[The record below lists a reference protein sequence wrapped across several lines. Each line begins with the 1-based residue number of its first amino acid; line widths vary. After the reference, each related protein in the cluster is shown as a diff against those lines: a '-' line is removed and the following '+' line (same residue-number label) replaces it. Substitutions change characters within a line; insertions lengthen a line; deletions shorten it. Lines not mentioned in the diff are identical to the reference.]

1 MPCSTNSYKTMETR
15 SNKIIVLECYRKII
29 RDHDLSLVDEYIR
42 EDYIQHS
49 PTVKDGK
56 AGILEMLHFLKSLPQ
71 PKEHGVSPI
80 IRTIAEGD
88 LVAVHLDVQFM
99 GKRVAVVDLFRLQE
113 GKIAEH
119 WDASEMQPEKQDS
132 LITMTNGTTAI
143 DETMDSVANKR
154 LVNEFYRN
162 AFGKDDA
169 ILAGKYIGENYLDHN
184 PDGKLHKASDGSVK
198 VHRLIAEGNFVI
210 AQCEV
215 VSLSSRYARY
225 DIFRIADDKIAEHWC
240 VEQEVPQTMAHNN
253 GMF

>member
-1 MPCSTNSYKTMETR
+1 METK

-29 RDHDLSLVDEYIR
+29 RDLDLSLVDEYIR

-56 AGILEMLHFLKSLPQ
+56 TGLLEMLHFLKSLPQ
-71 PKEHGVSPI
+71 PKEHGPSPI

-113 GKIAEH
+113 ANIAEH
-119 WDASEMQPEKQDS
+119 WDASQMQPEQQDG
-132 LITMTNGTTAI
+132 LITMTNGASEI
-143 DETMDSVANKR
+143 NEKMDSSANKK
-154 LVNEFYRN
+154 LVNEFYQA
-162 AFGKDDA
+162 AFGKGDQ
-169 ILAGKYIGENYLDHN
+169 IETGKFVAKSYLDHD
-184 PDGKLHKASDGSVK
+184 PDGGLLKRSDYHVK
-198 VHRLIAEGNFVI
+198 VHRLVAQGDFVV
-210 AQCEV
+210 AQCEFI
-215 VSLSSRYARY
+215 SSTSKYAHY

-240 VEQEVPQTMAHNN
+240 VEQEVPQIMAHIN